1 VKAIRVHQF
10 GGPEV
15 LKLES
20 VQDPLPR
27 PAEVVVRVRAAGVN
41 PFDTYMR
48 AGTYGANNPSLP
60 YTPGADAA
68 GMIESVGPGVEDFK
82 PGDRVFV
89 AGTLSGAYAE
99 LALCGV
105 EQLHRL
111 PERVS
116 FAQGAGIYIPYATA
130 YRALIQL
137 AHTKPGETVL
147 VHGGSGGVGMAA
159 IQFARAAGIVVIAT
173 AGSDEGLRLI
183 EGEGV
188 QFAVNH
194 RSPDYR
200 QKILDA
206 TKGRGADVILEMLAN
221 VNLGHDLKLLAQRGR
236 VVVIGSRGDV
246 QITPRDIM
254 AREATVT
261 GVFLWGLP
269 APDSAQI
276 RAALQAG
283 LSNGTLLPRIGLELP
298 LASAAE
304 AQRRILEPGAVGK
317 IVLVP

>member
-20 VQDPLPR
+20 LQDPMPR

-68 GMIESVGPGVEDFK
+68 GVIESVGPGVEDFK

-137 AHTKPGETVL
+137 AHAKPGETVL

-159 IQFARAAGIVVIAT
+159 IQFARAAGIAVIAT
-173 AGSDEGLRLI
+173 AGSDEGLRMI
-183 EGEGV
+183 EREGV
-188 QFAVNH
+188 QVAVNH
-194 RSPDYR
+194 HSPDYR
-200 QKILDA
+200 QKIVDA

-304 AQRRILEPGAVGK
+304 AHRRILEPGAVGK